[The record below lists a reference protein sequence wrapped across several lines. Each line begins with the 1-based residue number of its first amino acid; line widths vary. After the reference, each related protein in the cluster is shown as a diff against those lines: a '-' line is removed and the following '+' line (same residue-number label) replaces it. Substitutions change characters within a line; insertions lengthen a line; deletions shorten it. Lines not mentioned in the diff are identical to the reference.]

1 MERFRLRVRYEPKRG
16 HIWELHLFPEY
27 PRRQRR
33 EADGRVLGS
42 SATPEAMLWLR
53 QIAEPFLLRAA
64 APEPIN
70 AEQFGPAVEPRW
82 LLPEDGM
89 RLALAFSAAR
99 WLVTPRQRRLFRE
112 GLEELPSE
120 VVLYWFTLC
129 FYGYRQAA
137 GRAALRTLFTHEEP
151 EEGPSGPVPSQT
163 RQGSVARSGS
173 RKRQRQAEARPTLF
187 AFSPEYNYES
197 PRATDLYKGED
208 KASGIF

>member
-1 MERFRLRVRYEPKRG
+1 MERFRLRVRHEPKRG
-16 HIWELHLFPEY
+16 HIWELHLFPEH
-27 PRRQRR
+27 PRRQLR

-53 QIAEPFLLRAA
+53 QIAEPFLLRAE
-64 APEPIN
+64 APEPIA
-70 AEQFGPAVEPRW
+70 AEQFGPAAEPRW
-82 LLPEDGM
+82 LRPEDGM

-137 GRAALRTLFTHEEP
+137 GRAALRTLFTHEGS
-151 EEGPSGPVPSQT
+151 EEGPSGPAPSQT
-163 RQGSVARSGS
+163 RQTSADRPSAR
-173 RKRQRQAEARPTLF
+173 RKRQRQPESGPSLFTLSNDEQRARGRDTLL
-187 AFSPEYNYES
+187 SS
-197 PRATDLYKGED
+197 LRED
-208 KASGIF
+208 

>member
-1 MERFRLRVRYEPKRG
+1 MERFRLRVRHEPRRG
-16 HIWELHLFPEY
+16 HIWELHLFPEH
-27 PRRQRR
+27 PRRQPR
-33 EADGRVLGS
+33 EADGRILGS

-53 QIAEPFLLRAA
+53 QIAEPFLLRAE
-64 APEPIN
+64 APEPIA
-70 AEQFGPAVEPRW
+70 AEKFGPAAEPRW
-82 LLPEDGM
+82 LRPEDGM

-137 GRAALRTLFTHEEP
+137 GRAALRTLFTHEGS
-151 EEGPSGPVPSQT
+151 EEGGT
-163 RQGSVARSGS
+163 ARSGS

-187 AFSPEYNYES
+187 AFSPEYSYES
-197 PRATDLYKGED
+197 PRATDVYKGED